1 MAALWTTSGTQSN
14 DISFLELMVKQDIT
28 YVVRFLRI
36 KEQVT
41 ESQYAAIF
49 Y

>member
-1 MAALWTTSGTQSN
+1 MTALWNISGTQSN
-14 DISFLELMVKQDIT
+14 DISVLEPIVKQDIT

-36 KEQVT
+36 KEPVT
-41 ESQYAAIF
+41 ESQYVSIF

>member
-1 MAALWTTSGTQSN
+1 MAALWTIPGTQSN
-14 DISFLELMVKQDIT
+14 NISVLELMVKHDIT

-36 KEQVT
+36 KELFT
-41 ESQYAAIF
+41 ESQYAATF